1 MAEKI
6 CSLKKRGS
14 SGGTASVAFI
24 GLSANFLIC
33 GDLGGT
39 IKHLGTSTYLEVYYT
54 NSVLGVK
61 AKKDC
66 TVSWATGDSSVPT
79 ITQKYNAGETIESL
93 PMGSSALRIFIAM

>member
-1 MAEKI
+1 M
-6 CSLKKRGS
+6 
-14 SGGTASVAFI
+14 I

-54 NSVLGVK
+54 SSVLGVK

-66 TVSWATGDSSVPT
+66 TVSWATGESSVPT
-79 ITQKYNAGETIESL
+79 IAQKYNTGEIIESI
-93 PMGSSALRIFIAM
+93 PMGSGALRIFIAM